1 MVTPFTPDG
10 ELDVVAA
17 ARLANHLV
25 EHGNDGLVISGT
37 TGESPTTSDGE
48 MGRLLSAVIDAVG
61 NRAHVVA
68 GVGTNDTAHS
78 AHLARQAAKVGA
90 SGMLVVTPYYS
101 KPPQAGILAHMTE
114 IVEAGDM
121 PTMVYDVPARTGVK
135 LSPDTLL
142 RLAKHQA
149 VVAVKEASGDL
160 TAGSWVMRDT
170 DLAFY
175 SGDDSL
181 NLPWLALGAVGVV
194 SVIAQAAPRLCADL
208 VGAMARDDVA
218 AARRIDVQLLPVV
231 RAIMTGDYKGA
242 IRAKAALELQGVLTN
257 RVVRRPLVELPDDE
271 VAILRA
277 DLTAAGLL

>member
-10 ELDVVAA
+10 ELDVEAA

-25 EHGNDGLVISGT
+25 DHGNDGLVISGT

-61 NRAHVVA
+61 DRAHVVA
-68 GVGTNDTAHS
+68 GVGTNDTGHS

-114 IVEAGDM
+114 IAEAGDL
-121 PTMVYDVPARTGVK
+121 PTMVYDIPARTGVK

-142 RLAKHQA
+142 QLAKHQA
-149 VVAVKEASGDL
+149 IVAVKEASGDL

-194 SVIAQAAPRLCADL
+194 SVVAQAAPRLCADL
-208 VGAMARDDVA
+208 VAAMARDDVA
-218 AARRIDVQLLPVV
+218 EARRIDVQLLPVV
-231 RAIMTGDYKGA
+231 RAIMTGGHKGA
-242 IRAKAALELQGVLTN
+242 IRAKAVLELQGVLTN

-277 DLTAAGLL
+277 DLTAAGLF